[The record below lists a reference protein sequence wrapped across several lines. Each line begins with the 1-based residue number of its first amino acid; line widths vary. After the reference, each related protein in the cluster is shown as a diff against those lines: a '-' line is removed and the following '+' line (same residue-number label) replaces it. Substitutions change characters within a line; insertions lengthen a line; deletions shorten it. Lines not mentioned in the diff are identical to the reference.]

1 MQQWI
6 SVYLKDAKTRIQGYL
21 DGYTLTLEDLFAMQT
36 MCAYEASLF
45 GLTREFADEYLGR
58 LLHSDIPHSVSC
70 SLRMSGRDSSTL
82 GMCIS
87 GE

>member
-1 MQQWI
+1 MKQWI

-45 GLTREFADEYLGR
+45 AYLDWQGRFADACLGS
-58 LLHSDIPHSVSC
+58 LLH
-70 SLRMSGRDSSTL
+70 
-82 GMCIS
+82 
-87 GE
+87 

>member
-1 MQQWI
+1 MLPLTYHANFQYNNTLAPSYVCPNSNVASIADQGTPLMQQWI

-45 GLTREFADEYLGR
+45 S
-58 LLHSDIPHSVSC
+58 HI
-70 SLRMSGRDSSTL
+70 
-82 GMCIS
+82 
-87 GE
+87 